1 MGHVWVLLLRGV
13 VWSVQLHAQ
22 ASENSCSPDGK
33 LVLAERDLKD
43 IFVASTAEL
52 PGLIIAAL
60 VMDVFGR
67 KWSASPLC
75 TSATLTFLA

>member
-1 MGHVWVLLLRGV
+1 M
-13 VWSVQLHAQ
+13 QLHAQ

-60 VMDVFGR
+60 VMDAFGR
-67 KWSASPLC
+67 KWCASHLC
-75 TSATLTFLA
+75 TSAALTFLA